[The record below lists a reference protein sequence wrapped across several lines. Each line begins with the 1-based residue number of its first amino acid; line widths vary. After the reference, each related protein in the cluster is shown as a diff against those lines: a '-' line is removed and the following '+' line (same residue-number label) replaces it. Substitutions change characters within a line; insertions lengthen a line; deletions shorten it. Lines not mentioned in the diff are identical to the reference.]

1 MTIDLSKEA
10 VKRFKL
16 VRSDPGYSDQMCVR
30 PDGYYVRYD
39 DYAALRAA
47 LDRAEARVA
56 KLEAFVA
63 DFAAAKFT
71 RIDRRAPDPQ
81 DDLGQLTEYLPVE
94 VWQDDARAALA
105 DKGGE

>member
-1 MTIDLSKEA
+1 MTDISKKP
-10 VKRFKL
+10 VPRYKL

-30 PDGYYVRYD
+30 PDGNYVRHA

-56 KLEAFVA
+56 KLEAFVS
-63 DFAAAKFT
+63 DFAEFKFDP
-71 RIDRRAPDPQ
+71 ISRRAPDPQ
-81 DDLGQLTEYLPVE
+81 DDLDPLTEYLPVE
-94 VWQDDARAALA
+94 AWQDDARAALA